1 MSDVPYLF
9 YILFTKL
16 ANVIFC
22 TKRHPV
28 AVNCFFFL
36 HQLFV
41 QDAITTCAQTL
52 LRCLNHGAYHE
63 ILGLVRQHD
72 CSKVVLL
79 YLPIFH
85 ALVVKQI
92 VTVVI
97 TDCEVIEVVGRTC
110 EPFSRRPPLEE
121 RKVAVVERWPFQIC
135 SGEVLI

>member
-9 YILFTKL
+9 TYCSLNWLTLYFVRNDIQQQLTVYFSSSIVCTGRYHNLCSNPSAMLKPWGLPRNIRIGKTTRLQQSCASILTM
-16 ANVIFC
+16 
-22 TKRHPV
+22 
-28 AVNCFFFL
+28 
-36 HQLFV
+36 
-41 QDAITTCAQTL
+41 
-52 LRCLNHGAYHE
+52 
-63 ILGLVRQHD
+63 
-72 CSKVVLL
+72 
-79 YLPIFH
+79 FH

>member
-1 MSDVPYLF
+1 MSDVPFLF
-9 YILFTKL
+9 FILFTKV

-22 TKRHPV
+22 TKRHSI

-72 CSKVVLL
+72 CSRVVLL
-79 YLPIFH
+79 YLPMFH
-85 ALVVKQI
+85 ALVVK
-92 VTVVI
+92 
-97 TDCEVIEVVGRTC
+97 
-110 EPFSRRPPLEE
+110 
-121 RKVAVVERWPFQIC
+121 
-135 SGEVLI
+135 